1 MKGENIQ
8 KLLDFTF
15 LKFTSVAF
23 QGDLIAIACEGNY
36 RRKPK
41 TMAKK
46 KKNYIEIHLKI
57 IFFLFLGKANDFL
70 YPVYM

>member
-46 KKNYIEIHLKI
+46 KYVNRFI
-57 IFFLFLGKANDFL
+57 
-70 YPVYM
+70 